1 MTNQSGQTN
10 IQTGQTGQ
18 VVIQQPNVQVNPTQ
32 TQTIRKVGSSTN
44 LATLQQKVQVIN
56 RSGIQIVQANPA
68 QRVTKTTPIN
78 TTTTTTSTTTTNTT
92 NPTPVQFQQ
101 VFQQQAALKQTNPSQ
116 NSTQST
122 S

>member
-1 MTNQSGQTN
+1 MTNPSGQTN
-10 IQTGQTGQ
+10 IQTGQAGQ

-44 LATLQQKVQVIN
+44 LATLQQKVQVFKG
-56 RSGIQIVQANPA
+56 SGIQIVQANPA

-78 TTTTTTSTTTTNTT
+78 TTTATSTTNTT

-101 VFQQQAALKQTNPSQ
+101 VFQQQAALKQTNQSS